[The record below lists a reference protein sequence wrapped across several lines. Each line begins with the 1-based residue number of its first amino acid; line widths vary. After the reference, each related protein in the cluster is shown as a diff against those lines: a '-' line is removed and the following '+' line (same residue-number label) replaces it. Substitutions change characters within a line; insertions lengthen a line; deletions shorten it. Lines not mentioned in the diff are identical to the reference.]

1 MSDFQKNIE
10 IVQGYLKPIVLFK
23 AVFAGYFLMGMHY
36 FQYNTGGYGLYLPY
50 NVVGW
55 MFVGTLIGL
64 GFWQISRSGII
75 VSSKTMVLAWIGFLF
90 FMIPLL
96 YSINEISYR
105 TVPRILFMLGGLA
118 FYSALVQ
125 FRFSNTE
132 KITFLYFILGAV
144 AIESFLGLIQYYGLG
159 SENYFLLMKK
169 TRPYGIF
176 QQVNIV
182 TTFMATGIG
191 ISLYLVGKDP
201 GLVTSIWRRWLVFLV
216 PLTATVII
224 ISIKSK
230 AGYAGLFVIL
240 LLQLPFVKIGLR
252 FYRLWFIMLF
262 IGLAIGWLSPTVHQS
277 IQQEDGL
284 YTRSMANQI
293 SSVNRRLLLFTTTFN
308 IWKDNPITG
317 VGYGKFPKLYREY
330 SASRR
335 AKEPGFD
342 YDGGTFVYHPHNEI
356 LLWLSEGGIAPL
368 VGLLIFAGTYLIMVF
383 RVHWKDAL
391 PSLALVMPILLH
403 TQFEYPFDL
412 SLAHWITFLLL
423 VYLPDIRDT
432 NQYRSGLCKAMII
445 PAVCVPLLLYYNMG
459 KTLRNN
465 SILTQF
471 KYTGRKDYGLLL
483 QIKDP
488 GLLQVKY
495 DDFILKALLYLG
507 LETKNK
513 ETLQLFLEKGEEFLM
528 YTPRLHVYE
537 AMEIALMSMGREEE
551 AQAMAERA
559 RYLFP
564 NTYKELHEY
573 QQSPSNKT
581 D

>member
-1 MSDFQKNIE
+1 MMDLRL
-10 IVQGYLKPIVLFK
+10 YLNPKVLFK
-23 AVFAGYFLMGMHY
+23 VVFAGYFLLGMHY

-55 MFVGTLIGL
+55 MFVGSLIGL

-75 VSSKTMVLAWIGFLF
+75 MSSKTMILAWIGFLF
-90 FMIPLL
+90 FMIPLI

-105 TVPRILFMLGGLA
+105 TIPRILFLMGGIA

-125 FRFSNTE
+125 FQFSNSE

-144 AIESFLGLIQYYGLG
+144 AIESLLGLIQYYGFG
-159 SENYFLLMKK
+159 PENHFLLMKK

-176 QQVNIV
+176 QQINIV
-182 TTFMATGIG
+182 ASFMTTGIG

-201 GLVTSIWRRWLVFLV
+201 GLVISIWRRWLVYLV
-216 PLTATVII
+216 PLTATIII

-230 AGYAGLFVIL
+230 TGYVGLFIVL
-240 LLQLPFVKIGLR
+240 LLQLPFVKIGLG
-252 FYRLWFIMLF
+252 FYRHWFIMLF
-262 IGLAIGWLSPTVHQS
+262 LGFVIGGLSPVVHRS
-277 IQQEDGL
+277 IQSTDQSSQQADDL
-284 YTRSMANQI
+284 YTRSLSDQI
-293 SSVNRRLLLFTTTFN
+293 STVKRRILLFATTFN

-317 VGYGKFPKLYREY
+317 VGYGRFPKVYREY

-335 AKEPGFD
+335 TREPGFD
-342 YDGGTFVYHPHNEI
+342 YDGAMFVLHPHNEI

-368 VGLLIFAGTYLIMVF
+368 VGLLIFAGAYLIMVF
-383 RVHWKDAL
+383 RVHWNEAL
-391 PSLALVMPILLH
+391 PNLALVMPILMH

-412 SLAHWITFLLL
+412 SLAHWITFLFL
-423 VYLPDIRDT
+423 VYLLDILDI
-432 NQYRSGLCKAMII
+432 NQYQNGFFKTMIFPAIFI
-445 PAVCVPLLLYYNMG
+445 PLFLYYNMG

-471 KYTGRKDYGLLL
+471 KYTGWKDYSLLL

-488 GLLQVKY
+488 GLLRVKY

-513 ETLQLFLEKGEEFLM
+513 ETLKLFLEKGEEFLM
-528 YTPRLHVYE
+528 YTPQLHVYE
-537 AMEIALMSMGREEE
+537 AMEIALMSMGREDE
-551 AQAMAERA
+551 AEAIVERA

-564 NTYKELHEY
+564 YTYKGLHKY
-573 QQSPSNKT
+573 QLPPSNKT
-581 D
+581 K